1 MVKRFDNYNDYEL
14 LYLIREGSEFALNY
28 LFKKYDVLIYK
39 IATSFY
45 PKGDKFEDL
54 LQEGRMVLYNSINK
68 FDFNKGTSFY
78 SFFVICLKRQYI
90 KLVSDE
96 YYSDCIVCEDLG
108 GVADSVNLH
117 SSSSKIIPLSKHLE
131 NTEYYDMFRECFIE
145 NITISAY
152 AKKYNIPYA
161 KCYRK
166 YSRMLKI
173 LKNLLT

>member
-68 FDFNKGTSFY
+68 LY
-78 SFFVICLKRQYI
+78 
-90 KLVSDE
+90 
-96 YYSDCIVCEDLG
+96 
-108 GVADSVNLH
+108 
-117 SSSSKIIPLSKHLE
+117 
-131 NTEYYDMFRECFIE
+131 
-145 NITISAY
+145 
-152 AKKYNIPYA
+152 KKNN
-161 KCYRK
+161 R
-166 YSRMLKI
+166 
-173 LKNLLT
+173 

>member
-39 IATSFY
+39 VAFKFY
-45 PKGDKFEDL
+45 PNDDKFEDL
-54 LQEGRMVLYNSINK
+54 LQEGRMVLYRCINK

-78 SFFVICLKRQYI
+78 SFFNVCLKRYYI
-90 KLVSDE
+90 KLMNED
-96 YYSDCIVCEDLG
+96 YYSNSYVCKDLG
-108 GVADSVNLH
+108 YLPDSQNIGY
-117 SSSSKIIPLSKHLE
+117 SKIFILSQKLKD
-131 NTEYYDMFRECFIE
+131 TEYYDMFVECLIE
-145 NITISAY
+145 NMSLSDY
-152 AKKYNIPYA
+152 AKKYNISYA

-166 YSRMLKI
+166 YNMMLEK